1 MASVMKKK
9 DLLDRTGDVV
19 ARYRGLPVL
28 LGVGLVILNYILAA
42 AWPSAGVA
50 QVSGIFLRLFRFV
63 IVTNLLLHLGI
74 VVGLLGVLLG
84 DAL

>member
-1 MASVMKKK
+1 MANAARKR
-9 DLLDRTGDVV
+9 DLLDVIGDVV

-28 LGVGLVILNYILAA
+28 LGVGLVIINYILAA

-50 QVSGIFLRLFRFV
+50 QVSNIFLRALRFV
-63 IVTNLLLHLGI
+63 IVTNLFLHLGI
-74 VVGLLGVLLG
+74 IVGLVGVLLG

>member
-1 MASVMKKK
+1 MKKK